1 MFRSR
6 LRCQTVLPLL
16 LTLAVFAGCSDEDT
30 TTAPDPVGSEVLN
43 LEDEFGGYSA
53 TDELPSFDDDV
64 VTDVTNESR
73 EVDDNVASDPETSR
87 VEGDDGTR
95 VFAMTLRWGHFGG
108 AADLGGGDQID
119 WSGSI
124 RTTGESRIVLLN
136 VMSFEQGDGAVLPRQ
151 DPQLLE
157 WTSSITNGRDGI
169 RIVVLQP
176 DETGAANDSLYLD
189 TTHFTGA
196 FALQSLTDYDN
207 MLDVGEAG
215 LDMRFQSIETDE
227 VGDVNTFQG
236 WVDGRWRWS
245 EDRSRGE
252 FHGVWVNPRAG
263 AIGHVRGHFGTNKA
277 GENVF
282 FGKYINRTGQFQGF
296 LKGSFTLAEGDF
308 AKGRGIFQGNWFSAD
323 RDTRGRILGRWAT
336 RGDDVGFFA
345 GKWCSGSCL

>member
-1 MFRSR
+1 MFRSW
-6 LRCQTVLPLL
+6 LRCQTVLPLIFAV
-16 LTLAVFAGCSDEDT
+16 AVFAGCSDDDT
-30 TTAPDPVGSEVLN
+30 TTAPDPSGSEELN

-64 VTDVTNESR
+64 VADVANENR

-87 VEGDDGTR
+87 VEGEDGTR

-108 AADLGGGDQID
+108 TPELGGADKLD

-136 VMSFEQGDGAVLPRQ
+136 VVSFEPGDGAVLPRQ

-157 WTSSITNGRDGI
+157 WTSSIANGHDGI

-176 DETGAANDSLYLD
+176 NEVGAGGDSLYLD
-189 TTHFTGA
+189 TTLFDGA
-196 FALQSLTDYDN
+196 FALDDLVDYDN

-215 LDMRFQSIETDE
+215 LDMRFQSIETED

-245 EDRSRGE
+245 EDQERGT

-282 FGKYINRTGQFQGF
+282 FGKYIDRAGQFQGF
-296 LKGSFTLAEGDF
+296 LRGSFTLAEGDL
-308 AKGRGIFQGNWFSAD
+308 ATGRGRFQGNWFSAD
-323 RDTRGRILGRWAT
+323 RDTRGHALHRLSVRARLHTGLAMIAR
-336 RGDDVGFFA
+336 
-345 GKWCSGSCL
+345 